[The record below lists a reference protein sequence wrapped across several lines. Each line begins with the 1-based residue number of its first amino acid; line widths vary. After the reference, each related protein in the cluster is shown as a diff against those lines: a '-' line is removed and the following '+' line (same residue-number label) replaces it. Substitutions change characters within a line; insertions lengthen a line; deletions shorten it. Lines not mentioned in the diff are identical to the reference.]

1 MMISYEINCDTLALI
16 PVSENETKIIE
27 RENVFSI
34 NKPIME
40 IIENSCEFFGSTY
53 LGRHEGTKKLIGV
66 SHKAP
71 IIIEESRNLIY
82 FPTSS
87 PRLDSCCWIGLN
99 NIKNYQNNNGK
110 TELLFSN
117 DKKISLPIS
126 YGSFDNQYL
135 RATKLESILRKR
147 INAIN

>member
-1 MMISYEINCDTLALI
+1 MISYEINCDTLALM

-27 RENVFSI
+27 RNNEFNI
-34 NKPIME
+34 NMPIME
-40 IIENSCEFFGSTY
+40 IIEDSCEYFGSTY

-66 SHKAP
+66 THKAP

-82 FPTSS
+82 FPTCS
-87 PRLDSCCWIGLN
+87 PRLDTCCWIGLN
-99 NIKNYQNNNGK
+99 SIKNYENNNGN

-117 DKKISLPIS
+117 DKKISIPIS

-135 RATKLESILRKR
+135 RATKLEAMLRKR
-147 INAIN
+147 IDATN